1 MSDEFQPLLANRAD
15 RFRANNQPN
24 NFNMRN
30 DRFSGICDSAA
41 FLCGGASVGCLLITG
56 IILLFCSIATV
67 PAGNVGVKTLF
78 GKVYA
83 DYLDSGL
90 HFMNP
95 LAQVSIMSVRYQTI
109 TYSENVSTAEGMDV
123 HLEAAAI
130 VYLQPKDAVAVYERI
145 GTDYL
150 NLVVIPQ
157 FRSILREITSAHNA
171 RDLYNA
177 EAREAMTSG
186 LQQDLRQV
194 LAPYGVAVQDTPLK
208 KLELPPT
215 LLRAIESKLA
225 AEQDA
230 QKMEY
235 IIQKQKSEAER
246 QVIEAK
252 GIAAY
257 QDIIGSKLTPHLLQW
272 KGIEATIQLASSAN
286 AKVVVIGGSDTN
298 GMPLIFN
305 PDLGSP
311 APALPSAQPTSNTA
325 GAAVDSQLSASHG
338 EL

>member
-1 MSDEFQPLLANRAD
+1 MNNEWQPLLADRAD
-15 RFRANNQPN
+15 RFRNVPN
-24 NFNMRN
+24 NNRQGFLSNIMQ
-30 DRFSGICDSAA
+30 FSPGA
-41 FLCGGASVGCLLITG
+41 LCGGGSFCCFLIVG
-56 IILLFCSIATV
+56 IILILCSISTV
-67 PAGNVGVKTLF
+67 PAGYVGVKTLF
-78 GKVYA
+78 GQVYPQQ
-83 DYLDSGL
+83 LGPGL

-95 LAQVSIMSVRYQTI
+95 LAAVTVMSVRFQTI

-130 VYLQPKDAVAVYERI
+130 VYLQPGDAVAVYERI
-145 GTDYL
+145 GPDYL

-177 EAREAMTSG
+177 GAREAMTTG
-186 LQQDLRQV
+186 LQDSLRAV
-194 LAPYGVAVQDTPLK
+194 LKPYGVAVQDTPLK

-230 QKMEY
+230 QKMQFV
-235 IIQKQKSEAER
+235 IQKQQAEAER

-272 KGIEATIQLASSAN
+272 KGIEATTKLAMSPNS
-286 AKVVVIGGSDTN
+286 KVVVIGGSDNN

-305 PDLGSP
+305 PDVSNQQENL
-311 APALPSAQPTSNTA
+311 LPTPPTSNPTA
-325 GAAVDSQLSASHG
+325 NPS
-338 EL
+338 